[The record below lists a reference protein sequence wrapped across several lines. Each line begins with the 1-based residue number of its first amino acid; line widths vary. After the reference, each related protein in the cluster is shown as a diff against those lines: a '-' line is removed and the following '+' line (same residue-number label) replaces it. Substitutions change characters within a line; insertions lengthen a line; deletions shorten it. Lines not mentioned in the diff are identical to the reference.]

1 MFDGGV
7 NPVHYSLEVNMSP
20 MRAFRY
26 FSLAFLLIP
35 LILYGVFGFHTKFY
49 VADYNVSW
57 IFKILTLVQVLFFY
71 AMKDVLYSVEAQYNG
86 QFITTGST
94 ATTRLDI

>member
-1 MFDGGV
+1 
-7 NPVHYSLEVNMSP
+7 MSE
-20 MRAFRY
+20 MRVFRY
-26 FSLAFLLIP
+26 FSLALLLIP
-35 LILYGVFGFHTKFY
+35 LILYGVLGFNMNIY

-57 IFKILTLVQVLFFY
+57 IFKILTLVQVVFFY
-71 AMKDVLYSVEAQYNG
+71 AMKDMLYIAEAQFNG